1 VSSVISVA
9 PLFRS
14 LPRHPARSYNPHT
27 MRYLVATLAVL
38 ATALWLGGLVAL
50 FLFAPAIFKAFGP
63 DERAI
68 AGKATSTMFVVF
80 AKYQLVLAG
89 VALIAAF
96 LGYLQRRTGLL
107 IALFVCFALATI
119 GAVANNVLVIPP
131 MESLRLNGES
141 TSPQFKK
148 LHGISM
154 GVSLG
159 ITIAVA
165 IAAVLL
171 PAACRALLPPRRDD
185 SLAPSAA

>member
-1 VSSVISVA
+1 
-9 PLFRS
+9 
-14 LPRHPARSYNPHT
+14 
-27 MRYLVATLAVL
+27 
-38 ATALWLGGLVAL
+38 
-50 FLFAPAIFKAFGP
+50 
-63 DERAI
+63 
-68 AGKATSTMFVVF
+68 
-80 AKYQLVLAG
+80 
-89 VALIAAF
+89 
-96 LGYLQRRTGLL
+96 
-107 IALFVCFALATI
+107 
-119 GAVANNVLVIPP
+119 

-171 PAACRALLPPRRDD
+171 PAACRALLHPRRDD